1 MGEKN
6 VGIFDTDL
14 AKANKAA
21 VQDGINRATAG
32 VVGAAKATKPATEA
46 LHATVKG
53 WGKGPIVLGL
63 LIICVVLAAAGVMV
77 N

>member
-1 MGEKN
+1 MKN
-6 VGIFDTDL
+6 TGIFDTDL

-21 VQDGINRATAG
+21 AQDAINRATAG

-53 WGKGPIVLGL
+53 WGKGPIILVILAV
-63 LIICVVLAAAGVMV
+63 CVALAAIGVMV

>member
-14 AKANKAA
+14 ARENKAA
-21 VQDGINRATAG
+21 AHGAINRATAG
-32 VVGAAKATKPATEA
+32 VVGAAKSTKPATEA

-53 WGKGPIVLGL
+53 WGKGPIVLG
-63 LIICVVLAAAGVMV
+63 IFIVCVVFAAIGAMV

>member
-1 MGEKN
+1 MSDKN

-21 VQDGINRATAG
+21 AQDAINRATAG
-32 VVGAAKATKPATEA
+32 VVGAAKAAKPATEA

-53 WGKGPIVLGL
+53 WGKGPIVLTL